1 MTDKQLITRVFKEFF
16 KLNSKTVTFS
26 FIWISFF
33 LWAISILEPLFVE
46 KVISMIEDFTK
57 TWVFDFS
64 WFYLVLVFW
73 FLFIFIVA
81 FIRFFHDY
89 FIEKRILKSYNNLF
103 IEKSDLAIKMTYWE
117 FLSQKKW
124 ELYKKFNRWVEDYFW
139 FLSLIFTSIFES
151 LWLVIFAVI
160 ISFIIDWRLAL
171 ATLAILPIYF
181 FMVFYYNNNTRKK
194 QDSLNRDWDIAFNQ
208 LSDNVSNI
216 SLVKT
221 LNLHSKI
228 LDKIK
233 NLLSN
238 ALWKQLYVTKRWS
251 FAEVQLSV
259 FVWLSRFLVIL
270 VWVYL
275 FIDWYITLSYIFL
288 FFAIVN
294 YIYFPL
300 NFIFQ
305 NLKTIQ
311 KYIAWIKSFFE
322 LVDKL
327 EVEEFDDSKKS
338 LESIKWYMEFKNVWF
353 SYNEDKKVFDDLSFE
368 IKSWEKVAFVWNT
381 WAGKSSIVNL
391 IFRFWDIDSWNIYI
405 DWIDIKEVCKVSL
418 RKHIWIVLQ
427 DNSLFN
433 TSLIENLRFAKP
445 EASQEEIE
453 EALKKAQADFVFD
466 LKDWLDTMIWER
478 WLKLSGWEKQ
488 RINIARLFLKNP
500 EILVLD
506 EATSALDNKTE
517 KLVQKA
523 LDELMKWRTSI
534 VIAHRLS
541 TIKNSDKI
549 FMLDAW
555 KIVEEWKYDE
565 LMDKKSKFYE
575 LANPSHL
582 IIN

>member
-194 QDSLNRDWDIAFNQ
+194 QDSLNRDWDMAFNQ

-216 SLVKT
+216 SLVNT